1 MNQED
6 VKDTLPKEKP
16 KLLGMITN
24 PTEQFL
30 KLKNTPVIW
39 VPLIII
45 SLLMMI
51 GATITALNI
60 DYANDPELQESIE
73 MLGIDEGLMIKFSA
87 ILVGLGSLLIPGL
100 TALISTIIYLV
111 VAIVIKKPVS
121 FGQLYSMNVY
131 ILFITALGVLFNALL
146 SFVLTGDS
154 TVMFTSLAAIIQTD
168 NLMITSVFSMIEVFT
183 IWGLILTIIGLQKV
197 ANFSKQAAIIIVVG
211 FYVVSLLF
219 NLFTGWIATLNIL

>member
-16 KLLGMITN
+16 KLLGMVTN

-30 KLKNTPVIW
+30 KLKNTPFIW

-60 DYANDPELQESIE
+60 DYANDAELQESIE

-87 ILVGLGSLLIPGL
+87 ILVGLGSLFIPGL

-111 VAIVIKKPVS
+111 FAIVIKKPVS
-121 FGQLYSMNVY
+121 FSQLYSMNVY
-131 ILFITALGVLFNALL
+131 IVFITSIGVLFKVLL
-146 SFVLTGDS
+146 LFVKTADS
-154 TVMFTSLAAIIQTD
+154 TVIFTCLAANIQTD
-168 NLMITSVFSMIEVFT
+168 NVMITRFLSMVEVFT
-183 IWGLILTIIGLQKV
+183 VLGLILTII
-197 ANFSKQAAIIIVVG
+197 S
-211 FYVVSLLF
+211 
-219 NLFTGWIATLNIL
+219 